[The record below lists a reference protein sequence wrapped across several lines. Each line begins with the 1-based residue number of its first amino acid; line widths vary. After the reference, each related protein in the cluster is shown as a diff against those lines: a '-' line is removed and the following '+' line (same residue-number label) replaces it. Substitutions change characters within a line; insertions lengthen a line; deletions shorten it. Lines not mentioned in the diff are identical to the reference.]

1 MSGVE
6 YSGPRGGGKQSS
18 KTGTSCFQSSPSAAL
33 GSACALPTCLVPQ
46 QHSAPQRLLFAH
58 LLLSYRGASGQA
70 RLAAW
75 ELGAEERR
83 GSGEMSEGAGGG
95 QPGSEQ
101 TASVDVDHIGAEMPP
116 NEVTT
121 NH

>member
-1 MSGVE
+1 M
-6 YSGPRGGGKQSS
+6 
-18 KTGTSCFQSSPSAAL
+18 
-33 GSACALPTCLVPQ
+33 PQ
-46 QHSAPQRLLFAH
+46 QHSAPQRLLFAQQ
-58 LLLSYRGASGQA
+58 LLSYRGASGQA